1 MISSG
6 MKNLFLI
13 FFALCCNVIVAQDI
27 NDSLKNNIGAS
38 LGMQLSTTKFAAIVT
53 IDYYQNKNLFYVGPK
68 IPISNNSIY
77 GYFPVGIAFGYG
89 RQLIGNKSLK
99 VYFIPDIQWLG
110 SKTQNQG
117 KATHYID
124 MTLNYQLSYSK
135 IKNFRFSSSFGY
147 GIFIK
152 YYYRNDL
159 QEWGNST
166 GISGL
171 VRFSVSY
178 LLK

>member
-1 MISSG
+1 

-53 IDYYQNKNLFYVGPK
+53 IDYYRSKNLFYIGPK
-68 IPISNNSIY
+68 IPIGDISIY
-77 GYFPVGIAFGYG
+77 GYFPIGIAFGYG

-99 VYFIPDIQWLG
+99 VYFIPDIQWLLG
-110 SKTQNQG
+110 SKTQNQS
-117 KATHYID
+117 KATHNID

-135 IKNFRFSSSFGY
+135 IKKIRLSSSFGY
-147 GIFIK
+147 GMFIK
-152 YYYRNDL
+152 YYYQNDL
-159 QEWGNST
+159 QEWGNNK
-166 GISGL
+166 GFSGL